1 MSHKR
6 QNTHTLVGFGSQTR
20 HTETPSVFLKLIAI
34 IFYAGSYY
42 SANSAWLETVETH
55 DLHTQAGG
63 HTHTHVMTASQSL
76 CCTPVCDA
84 LC

>member
-6 QNTHTLVGFGSQTR
+6 QNTHTRWLASAPKPATR
-20 HTETPSVFLKLIAI
+20 RPPSVFLKLIAI

-63 HTHTHVMTASQSL
+63 HTHTRNDSL
-76 CCTPVCDA
+76 SVTVLHTCV
-84 LC
+84 